1 MIWKHLEAQHLRQ
14 PKEGEEKLWRVK
26 SGMSLF
32 LCSKGWV
39 FVSSVAQSAWRD
51 GSIIHTLFC
60 EHECF
65 LPQNK
70 SGSWFTESVYHFF
83 CWVAWVGCSLLF
95 KSSSSSAFW
104 WREFLFT
111 GCQHSEIG
119 LWVWFWRV

>member
-1 MIWKHLEAQHLRQ
+1 LKVLGSTTFKTTQGRRRKALESKIRYVSLSLLQ
-14 PKEGEEKLWRVK
+14 
-26 SGMSLF
+26 GMGF
-32 LCSKGWV
+32 CI
-39 FVSSVAQSAWRD
+39 FCAQSAWRD
-51 GSIIHTLFC
+51 GSIIHALFC

-70 SGSWFTESVYHFF
+70 SGSWFTESVHHFF

-95 KSSSSSAFW
+95 KSFSSSAFW

-119 LWVWFWRV
+119 LWAWFWRV